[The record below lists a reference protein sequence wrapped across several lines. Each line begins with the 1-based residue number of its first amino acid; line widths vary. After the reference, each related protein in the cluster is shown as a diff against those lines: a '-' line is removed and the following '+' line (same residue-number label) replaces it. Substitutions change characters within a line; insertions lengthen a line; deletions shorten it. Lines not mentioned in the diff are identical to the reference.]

1 MTKKRT
7 LNDLR
12 QVKTFGYTAP
22 TKPSHG
28 KLGGNL
34 EDAHMR
40 NKNEHDYEYYDS
52 IARSRIEVPCSAEL
66 DNEWANESI

>member
-7 LNDLR
+7 LNELR

-22 TKPSHG
+22 PKPSHG

-40 NKNEHDYEYYDS
+40 NKNEHDYS
-52 IARSRIEVPCSAEL
+52 IFGDRISSNIQIKRMVGKP
-66 DNEWANESI
+66 